1 MLFMMVKLGW
11 KIIRFWFTLLFDE
24 GRLLVVLVHVVRDRP
39 EIVEELAVNGPTLVL
54 SPNVRSNQVLFLG
67 RDRLPQCERPFT
79 IMNNIAEPL
88 VRRRAFVGGS
98 RGRRKPPLVDAA
110 TLGAPGG
117 QVVCVQLEPAA
128 RHQARSRHPG
138 WGQTKHAAGRDK
150 G

>member
-67 RDRLPQCERPFT
+67 RDCLAQCEHPFT
-79 IMNNIAEPL
+79 IMNNITQAL
-88 VRRRAFVGGS
+88 VRRRAFVGGN
-98 RGRRKPPLVDAA
+98 RGGGKPPFVDAA
-110 TLGAPGG
+110 TVGAQRV
-117 QVVCVQLEPAA
+117 QVVGMQLEPAA
-128 RHQARSRHPG
+128 LP
-138 WGQTKHAAGRDK
+138 
-150 G
+150 